1 MQVLIFFILIIFSPI
16 TALSQKKAT
25 DQKSRAS
32 LPYHQTDT
40 VYWVVNFEQFRDA
53 IYQRNKA
60 KAKAFFDFPMDTADG
75 ELWYLALGGFSN
87 ATDVAAT
94 SKYFTAKDLDR
105 YFDHVFPSDLVKGFL
120 KVKIKEL
127 YNTGHS
133 ESPEWKKDQKTYQ
146 LRARYDRESS
156 EIELNLSI
164 HSAVE
169 VSENEFDPIESNLIY
184 KFSIRPNGHIKFLN
198 CFLAG

>member
-1 MQVLIFFILIIFSPI
+1 
-16 TALSQKKAT
+16 
-25 DQKSRAS
+25 
-32 LPYHQTDT
+32 
-40 VYWVVNFEQFRDA
+40 VVNFEQFRDA